1 MAKFILIG
9 ATDKQPGILVNV
21 EHIKFMHVMKLED
34 KKHAVQI
41 IFGTNESYVS
51 ESFKTEKK
59 AMEYFDSLMMQLYG
73 LVGPDGMSDECRL
86 VYCPDR

>member
-9 ATDKQPGILVNV
+9 ATDKQSGILVNV
-21 EHIKFMHVMKLED
+21 EHIKFMHVMKLEE

-51 ESFKTEKK
+51 EGFKTEKK
-59 AMEYFDSLMMQLYG
+59 AMEYYDGIMTQLYG
-73 LVGPDGMSDECRL
+73 LIGPEGMSEDCRL
-86 VYCPDR
+86 VYCPER

>member
-21 EHIKFMHVMKLED
+21 DHIKFMHVMQMEE

-41 IFGTNESYVS
+41 IFGTNESYLS
-51 ESFKTEKK
+51 EAFKSAKK
-59 AMEYFDSLMMQLYG
+59 AMEYFDSIMTQIYG
-73 LVGPDGMSDECRL
+73 LVGPDAMSDECRL
-86 VYCPDR
+86 VYCPAR